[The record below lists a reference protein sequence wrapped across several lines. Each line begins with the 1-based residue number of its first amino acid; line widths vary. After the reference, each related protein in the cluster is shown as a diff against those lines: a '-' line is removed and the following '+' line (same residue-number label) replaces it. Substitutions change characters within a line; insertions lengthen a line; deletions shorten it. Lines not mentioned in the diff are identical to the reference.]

1 MLKLMDV
8 ESLQPIR
15 VVRNLRGS
23 RLSQGR
29 ARPPEE
35 NRALFGACEVDDSSV
50 GIRDAVM
57 LCKYPV

>member
-29 ARPPEE
+29 ALPPEE

-57 LCKYPV
+57 L

>member
-15 VVRNLRGS
+15 GARTLRSS

-29 ARPPEE
+29 ALPPEE

-50 GIRDAVM
+50 GLHDAVM
-57 LCKYPV
+57 L